1 MQRARKG
8 KTGRGLSSF
17 MSLQAV
23 AATSYA
29 ENVLLFTRTVT
40 HSHVLGFCSFEVY
53 NLDLV
58 FDPFS
63 GMLVCLLLLCIL
75 LCVCVFL
82 YSQNPLKEGC
92 QTRFTM
98 RATYSLL

>member
-1 MQRARKG
+1 MNHRMQRARKG

-17 MSLQAV
+17 MILQAV

-29 ENVLLFTRTVT
+29 ANVLLFTRTVT

-75 LCVCVFL
+75 LCVCVCSYIVRTL
-82 YSQNPLKEGC
+82 
-92 QTRFTM
+92 
-98 RATYSLL
+98 

>member
-1 MQRARKG
+1 
-8 KTGRGLSSF
+8 

-29 ENVLLFTRTVT
+29 ANVLLFTRTVT
-40 HSHVLGFCSFEVY
+40 HSHVLGFCSFEVC

-63 GMLVCLLLLCIL
+63 GMLVAFVYSAV
-75 LCVCVFL
+75 CVCV
-82 YSQNPLKEGC
+82 PI
-92 QTRFTM
+92 
-98 RATYSLL
+98 

>member
-1 MQRARKG
+1 
-8 KTGRGLSSF
+8 

-29 ENVLLFTRTVT
+29 ANVLLFTRKVT

-75 LCVCVFL
+75 LCVCVCVFL

-98 RATYSLL
+98 RAIYSLL